1 MTESSVSNGLA
12 SDHSRGSMHRLI
24 RHLIQLQDL
33 QFAHDQSEIASANN
47 HLEQLDASI
56 QTMLNELP
64 LEVRSQFTKLH
75 KKGGL
80 GIVPISGGV
89 CSACGM
95 QIPVS
100 QVHAVHAGDIL
111 YQCPSCAR
119 YLFFPE
125 SLPRRL
131 SQRRK
136 RGEPAQV
143 GLARF
148 SAPALMM
155 PNLAATDRDEVIAEM
170 CGKLGA
176 EGFVD
181 HAARLAEEA
190 LKREAIASTAVD
202 HGLAFPHVRGVEGGG
217 LTMALGLSRKGIR
230 FGGSGK
236 NSTRIVFLMVIPT
249 AASAFYLRLLA
260 GLNQTFQNE
269 DARDSLF
276 KAETPEDLWKMLTK
290 ATRLTIP

>member
-1 MTESSVSNGLA
+1 MSEKPAPHALT
-12 SDHSRGSMHRLI
+12 DDFSRGAMNRLI

-33 QFAHDQSEIASANN
+33 QFAHDQAEAAAASG

-56 QTMLNELP
+56 QTMLTDLP
-64 LEVRSQFTKLH
+64 VDVRSQFVKLH
-75 KKGGL
+75 KKGIL
-80 GIVPISGGV
+80 GIVPISSGV

-125 SLPRRL
+125 SSPRRL

-170 CGKLGA
+170 CGKLGT

-190 LKREAIASTAVD
+190 LKREAIASTAVEF
-202 HGLAFPHVRGVEGGG
+202 GLAFPHVRGVEGGG
-217 LTMALGLSRKGIR
+217 LSMALGLSRKGIR
-230 FGGSGK
+230 YGGTGK
-236 NSTRIVFLMVIPT
+236 TLTKIVFLMVIPT
-249 AASAFYLRLLA
+249 AASAFYLRLLS
-260 GLNQTFQNE
+260 GLIQTFREE

-276 KAETPEDLWKMLTK
+276 KAETPEDLWKVLNK